1 MFYVGGT
8 LKQTIT
14 FNGFNTASSNIGTYN
29 LRTNQNSNTFNYF
42 DSPSQTDIYTDDSRK
57 GFRLKGTFSL
67 NQITN
72 TNAVSAIG
80 DAQSTAHTITY
91 NYTRHSDVGGSDSTD
106 THNIYVDTLSTDP
119 SAETQTNT
127 ATVKSISLYGQ

>member
-1 MFYVGGT
+1 MNLNLNQTQTIQITKPYSSTQQSTSIGYGKFIDNSSNLVNLKCSIDGT

-14 FNGFNTASSNIGTYN
+14 FNGFNTASSNNGTTT
-29 LRTNQNSNTFNYF
+29 RTNQNSNTFNYF

-80 DAQSTAHTITY
+80 ACAINKHVQ
-91 NYTRHSDVGGSDSTD
+91 
-106 THNIYVDTLSTDP
+106 
-119 SAETQTNT
+119 
-127 ATVKSISLYGQ
+127 